1 MGPDIQRREVRE
13 MSGSNGHSDIKLV
26 AQGPAAEQPDL
37 DPSTLAYGQRLTWER
52 QEWFLDA
59 FSRFGTISK
68 AVQAAGI
75 NIHSVHLSRA
85 EGNYTTERRGVRVK
99 VLWYVRA

>member
-37 DPSTLAYGQRLTWER
+37 DPSTLAYGQRLISLPSKE
-52 QEWFLDA
+52 
-59 FSRFGTISK
+59 GTIRGFSG
-68 AVQAAGI
+68 VDLI
-75 NIHSVHLSRA
+75 IEDLSRA
-85 EGNYTTERRGVRVK
+85 ERNCTSRAEQNCTTERRGVSIK
-99 VLWYVRA
+99 VPLSVRA